1 MAKVYPQTLPSP
13 SPSSSPSSSSLCSE
27 TESETFTIWMKSLIY
42 HTNGCTVFDSNGDIV
57 YRVDNYDRK
66 CSREVFLMDLRG
78 KVLFTIR
85 KKKFSILGGWEGF
98 RWIESERSKKASFG
112 VKKLYRTASRKSNQS
127 VCEINVGFERF
138 SLVKMDGKLAFRIIN
153 INGEVVAE
161 AKRKVSWNG
170 ILLGDDVL
178 SLNANS
184 QIERSLIMALV
195 TVYGLIRRQ
204 M

>member
-1 MAKVYPQTLPSP
+1 MAKVYPQSAPSPSP
-13 SPSSSPSSSSLCSE
+13 SPSSSPLCSE
-27 TESETFTIWMKSLIY
+27 TETFTIWMKSLIY

-85 KKKFSILGGWEGF
+85 KKKFSFLRGWEGY
-98 RWIESERSKKASFG
+98 RWIESERSMNPSFR
-112 VKKLYRTASRKSNQS
+112 VRKLYRSRSRMRNES
-127 VCEINVGFERF
+127 ICEISVGFERF

-161 AKRKVSWNG
+161 AKRKVSSNG

-178 SLNANS
+178 SLNATS

>member
-1 MAKVYPQTLPSP
+1 MAKVYPQTALSP
-13 SPSSSPSSSSLCSE
+13 STSSSSSSLGSE
-27 TESETFTIWMKSLIY
+27 TETFTIWMKSLIY
-42 HTNGCTVFDSNGDIV
+42 HTNGCTIFDSNGDIV

-66 CSREVFLMDLRG
+66 CSSEVFLMDLRG

-85 KKKFSILGGWEGF
+85 KKKFSILGGWEGY
-98 RWIESERSKKASFG
+98 RWMESERSKKPSFG
-112 VKKLYRTASRKSNQS
+112 VKKLYRSGSRKRNQS
-127 VCEINVGFERF
+127 AVCEINVGFERF

-184 QIERSLIMALV
+184 QIETSLVMALV